1 MRSERSRLFEPAQV
15 LFWLPVALLA
25 TAAWWLVPDKI
36 DAPPGFDWQI
46 YADGFRQWMAS
57 GTPYT
62 VPAPGWDPCR
72 EYPYLYPPTS
82 WPLLP
87 LAATVPYWFTAV
99 GALPL
104 LLRPPAFVLV
114 PISAVLLFLGLGPAI
129 YLANVNVLVAGLL
142 VLAFLP
148 GRIGGLALAIAVAIK
163 GYPIVL
169 LPFLW
174 SDRVRLTWFAVSL
187 AILAVSGTILFGL
200 NGWLDFATTLLRQ
213 GPHCDVSLNPFAG
226 LGLARLAPAAALALV
241 GLRVGSPTLTLLGAT
256 FATGVVTRHYLV
268 TFAAMLAVE
277 PIVRRRGDRSETGP
291 KSQL

>member
-1 MRSERSRLFEPAQV
+1 VKSEGAGLLASARV
-15 LFWLPVALLA
+15 TFWLPLAILA

-36 DAPPGFDWQI
+36 DALPGFDWQI
-46 YADGFRQWMAS
+46 YAAGFRQWMAT

-62 VPAPGWDPCR
+62 VPALGWDPCR

-87 LAATVPYWFTAV
+87 LAAIVPYWFTAI

-142 VLAFLP
+142 VLAFMP
-148 GRIGGLALAIAVAIK
+148 GRIGGSALAAAVAIK

-174 SDRVRLTWFAVSL
+174 SDRRRLTWFAGSL
-187 AILAVSGTILFGL
+187 ALLAVSGTILFGVG
-200 NGWLDFATTLLRQ
+200 GWVDFATTLLRQ
-213 GPHCDVSLNPFAG
+213 GAHCDVSLNPFAG
-226 LGLARLAPAAALALV
+226 LGLARLGPAAALVLV
-241 GLRVGSPTLTLLGAT
+241 GLGVRSPTLTLLGAT

-268 TFAAMLAVE
+268 TLAAMLAIE
-277 PIVRRRGDRSETGP
+277 PMFRGRGDHEEAGP

>member
-1 MRSERSRLFEPAQV
+1 MRSERVGLFARAHIA
-15 LFWLPVALLA
+15 FWIPVAIVA
-25 TAAWWLVPDKI
+25 TAAWWLIPDKI
-36 DAPPGFDWQI
+36 DVGPGFDWQI
-46 YADGFRQWMAS
+46 YADGFRTWMQT
-57 GTPYT
+57 GTPYA

-87 LAATVPYWFTAV
+87 LAAAFPYWVTAL
-99 GALPL
+99 GAVPV

-114 PISAVLLFLGLGPAI
+114 PVSAVLLFLGLGPAI
-129 YLANVNVLVAGLL
+129 YLANINVIIAGLL
-142 VLAFLP
+142 ILAFMP
-148 GRIGGLALAIAVAIK
+148 GRVGGLALAAVVAIK

-174 SDRVRLTWFAVSL
+174 RDRRRLTWFAGTLGV
-187 AILAVSGTILFGL
+187 LAVSGTILFGPS
-200 NGWLDFATTLLRQ
+200 GWTDFLTTLLRQ

-226 LGLARLAPAAALALV
+226 LGLARLVPAGVLVLV
-241 GLRVGSPTLTLLGAT
+241 GLRLRSPTLTLLGAT

-277 PIVRRRGDRSETGP
+277 PMLRRREDTLEAGP
-291 KSQL
+291 KSQP